1 MASEAR
7 AIRKG
12 GTELSLRASSYSPL
26 LEKSRH
32 ARFMLGSASVIA
44 TTKEVHAG
52 FPG

>member
-12 GTELSLRASSYSPL
+12 GPRCR
-26 LEKSRH
+26 LEQAAIRRFSRNLVMH
-32 ARFMLGSASVIA
+32 VLCEALHQAIA
-44 TTKEVHAG
+44 TTKEVRAG